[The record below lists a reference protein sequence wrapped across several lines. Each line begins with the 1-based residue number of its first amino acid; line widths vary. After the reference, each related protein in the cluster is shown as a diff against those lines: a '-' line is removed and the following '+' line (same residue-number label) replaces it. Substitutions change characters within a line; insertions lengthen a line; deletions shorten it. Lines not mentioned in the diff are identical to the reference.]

1 MNDKQLFKEFK
12 KISLF
17 KPDQA
22 WKAKNRELL
31 LNQISSTQNVEKT
44 GCFNFALKSFSLI
57 PQSAMVAVFI
67 LAIVL
72 GGGFLGLHA
81 SQNTVPGDSLY
92 ATKIFGEKAQ
102 FVFTFNNKNKAS
114 LSLEF
119 AGNRA
124 KEINQV
130 LADTDVIEDKDEKVE
145 KLVIDF
151 RKEIDGAKSRLEK
164 INQNSEPL
172 NNEKPLAVDNE
183 NNNNLEQVQT
193 EEVELAQNDSEAN
206 EEDSHVFSANLG
218 RDDNGLDVYDPNASK
233 NGEGAVLNTDEET
246 ALVNEVSESAGTSED
261 EIMEVPDAPAA
272 NPEEM
277 LKQAGD
283 LLDGDNIGATLNL
296 IEEAGQVIDQ
306 IEENSGATS
315 TEDLKTEA
323 LEAEESAATTSEATN
338 E

>member
-12 KISLF
+12 KISSF
-17 KPDQA
+17 KPDNA

-31 LNQISSTQNVEKT
+31 LNQISSAQNVEKT
-44 GCFNFALKSFSLI
+44 GYFNFVLKSFSLI
-57 PQSAMVAVFI
+57 PQPAMVAVFI
-67 LAIVL
+67 LAITL
-72 GGGFLGLHA
+72 SGGFLGLHA

-92 ATKIFGEKAQ
+92 IAKIFGEKTQ
-102 FVFTFNNKNKAS
+102 FVFTFNDKNKAS

-130 LADTDVIEDKDEKVE
+130 LADTDIVDNKDKKVE
-145 KLVIDF
+145 KLVINF

-164 INQNSEPL
+164 INQNSEPV
-172 NNEKPLAVDNE
+172 NNEKPLAVNNE
-183 NNNNLEQVQT
+183 NNNNSEQNHT
-193 EEVELAQNDSEAN
+193 EEVELAQNDSESD

-218 RDDNGLDVYDPNASK
+218 KDENGLDVYDPNAGYAS
-233 NGEGAVLNTDEET
+233 EEAVLNTDEET
-246 ALVNEVSESAGTSED
+246 VSIEDSQSASTTEEEIAEVSAT
-261 EIMEVPDAPAA
+261 
-272 NPEEM
+272 NPEEI

-283 LLDGDNIGATLNL
+283 SLDGDDIDATLSL

-306 IEENSGATS
+306 QVGENNDATS
-315 TEDLKTEA
+315 TENLEIEA
-323 LEAEESAATTSEATN
+323 DVASTSEVIN

>member
-12 KISLF
+12 KISSF
-17 KPDQA
+17 KPDND

-31 LNQISSTQNVEKT
+31 LNQISSAQNVEKL

-67 LAIVL
+67 LAIAL
-72 GGGFLGLHA
+72 SGGFLGLHA

-92 ATKIFGEKAQ
+92 IAKIFGEKTQ
-102 FVFTFNNKNKAS
+102 FVFTFNDKNKAS

-130 LADTDVIEDKDEKVE
+130 LADTYIVDNKDKKVE

-151 RKEIDGAKSRLEK
+151 RKEIYGAKSRLEK
-164 INQNSEPL
+164 INQNSKPF
-172 NNEKPLAVDNE
+172 NNEIFLAVNNE
-183 NNNNLEQVQT
+183 NNNSGQSQT
-193 EEVELAQNDSEAN
+193 EEVELVQNDVETD
-206 EEDSHVFSANLG
+206 EEELHVFSANLG
-218 RDDNGLDVYDPNASK
+218 KDENGLDVYDPNAS
-233 NGEGAVLNTDEET
+233 EDSEDTVLNTDSKEDALAEEISQNAST
-246 ALVNEVSESAGTSED
+246 TEEEIAEVSTT
-261 EIMEVPDAPAA
+261 

-283 LLDGDNIGATLNL
+283 LLDDDDIDATLSL

-306 IEENSGATS
+306 QVGENNGATS
-315 TEDLKTEA
+315 TEGLDIEVDVA
-323 LEAEESAATTSEATN
+323 STSEVIS